1 VLRLSVLSLDLRR
14 SSEVYE
20 SADETEFRL
29 RFFSESVRCFGGSGD
44 RDMLGDRVRDL
55 DSWRPG
61 PLRWGDLDMLDCMGL
76 GIVEFLD
83 ISLGEGD
90 RDILVEI
97 VDTDTD
103 E

>member
-1 VLRLSVLSLDLRR
+1 
-14 SSEVYE
+14 
-20 SADETEFRL
+20 
-29 RFFSESVRCFGGSGD
+29 
-44 RDMLGDRVRDL
+44 
-55 DSWRPG
+55 
-61 PLRWGDLDMLDCMGL
+61 L